1 MYKDLEWS
9 LKDEKLGS
17 AKILGQTLLVQ
28 DEWEHFSETIKNVTR
43 P

>member
-17 AKILGQTLLVQ
+17 VKILGQTLLVQ
-28 DEWEHFSETIKNVTR
+28 DECEHFSETIKNVTR